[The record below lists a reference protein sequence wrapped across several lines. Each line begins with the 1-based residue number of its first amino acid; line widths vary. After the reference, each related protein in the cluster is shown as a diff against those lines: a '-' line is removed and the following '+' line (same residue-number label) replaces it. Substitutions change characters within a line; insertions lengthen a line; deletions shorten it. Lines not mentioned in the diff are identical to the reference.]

1 MTIKRKMACLHAS
14 LALTVFVAA
23 PALADDTELL
33 LTSAQSSDKPNV
45 LFILDTSGSMNT
57 LEATVAFYDS
67 ALLYTG
73 TCIPDSF
80 YWSDSG
86 TPPACTSKREIVNT
100 SFVCASAAGQ
110 LAAIGSYTGVVA
122 QYRTNG
128 PKWQDLKASTGAAD
142 FSISTV
148 ECAADSGIH
157 GNGVAG
163 EVYARFGKNNA
174 EFTINANQEIDWESS
189 PTNQSY
195 TLYSGNYLNWRANPP
210 AASLKRIDI
219 VKSIMKKVLGS
230 YDNVNLS
237 LMVFN
242 NNEGGIVV
250 HGMQDL
256 DASRADLYST
266 LDSTTAIGNT
276 PLSETLYEA
285 ALYWQGL
292 PVHYGLFK
300 TDPDAL
306 SSSIP
311 EIYKAPSTVGGVCSR
326 NYNVVLTDSL
336 PKNDAGALLLA
347 PTLPGWEATLGRT
360 TCDDYVED
368 GDCFDDIAEYLF
380 KYDIDSVTPGEQ
392 YVQTFGV
399 GFLTPQQTLDLMTES
414 AEISGG
420 EFFVADNPE
429 DLAVSL
435 LSIFDE
441 ITEQS
446 LTFVAP
452 AVAVNAFNRTQNL
465 NDLYMSV
472 FQSSLGTHWPGN
484 LKKYRIVDGEI
495 TDALGAPAVDPAT
508 GFLAAGA
515 KSFWTVGAADGA
527 DVKLGGAANVL
538 PDPAARNLYTNNGGG
553 ADLTSGANVLT
564 ESNAGAFIVDDFG
577 LTGSD
582 GEPTVSEI
590 ISWAK
595 GEDIAD
601 VDNDS
606 TTTTRYVMGDP
617 LHAQPAAIDYGT
629 AGAADVIV
637 FSATNDGYL
646 HAIDANT
653 GVELWSFVPKEL
665 LTNFA
670 GLFSDQSG
678 KYKQYGIDGSITPVI
693 FDEDNNGQID
703 GVNDFVYIVFGMRRG
718 GASYYALDVTSKNS
732 PRLLWDV
739 TFPEFEQTWSTP
751 VIARVDTTEAG
762 LNSNKAV
769 VIVGAGYNSTH
780 DSKFAPG
787 PADDDV
793 EGAGIFM
800 LDLETGALIWRAGAD
815 ALADLTLNFPGREMN
830 RAFPT
835 KIKVIDLDGDGF
847 SDRMYAA
854 DVGGQI
860 WRFDITAGQPAASLV
875 TGGIIARF
883 GFEGVSTPGNVGPA
897 RIYNSPDVAL
907 FTDPQQNRRYISVSI
922 GSGYRAHPLNTTAND
937 RFYSLRDPDVFNQ
950 LSQADYETYAIAT
963 SADMVEVSG
972 QLGAVITSL
981 DRGWQFTMPA
991 EQMVLSDAVT
1001 FDNSVFF
1008 VGFSPV
1014 ATSTDLCDPTLG
1026 RNFLYRVNV
1035 VNGDPVVSNLD
1046 TLTAAD
1052 SDAARVTDLAQGGI
1066 APSPAILFPSPD
1078 ASCTGMDCMPP
1089 PLACIGVECF
1099 EPGFANNPV
1108 RTLWT
1113 QDGIE

>member
-1 MTIKRKMACLHAS
+1 MTIKRKLASLNAS
-14 LALTVFVAA
+14 LALTIAVAA

-33 LTSAQSSDKPNV
+33 LTSAKSSDRPNV
-45 LFILDTSGSMNT
+45 NFILDTSGSMNT
-57 LEATVAFYDS
+57 LQHTIAFYDS
-67 ALLYTG
+67 ALMYPG
-73 TCIPDSF
+73 TCTPDSF

-86 TPPACTSKREIVNT
+86 TPPACTSKREILNT
-100 SFVCASAAGQ
+100 SFVCISAAGQ
-110 LAAIGSYTGVVA
+110 LNAVGSYTGVVA
-122 QYRTNG
+122 QYRDKG
-128 PKWQDLKASTGAAD
+128 PKWQKLKDSKPT
-142 FSISTV
+142 STV

-157 GNGVAG
+157 GSGTAG
-163 EVYARFGKNNA
+163 QVYARVGKGGA
-174 EFTINANQEIDWESS
+174 EFTSAAPQEIDWESS
-189 PTNQSY
+189 PTNLSY

-210 AASLKRIDI
+210 EADITRISI
-219 VKSIMKKVLGS
+219 VRSIMKKVLTA
-230 YDNVNLS
+230 YDRVNLS

-242 NNEGGIVV
+242 NNEGGVV
-250 HGMQDL
+250 IHAMQDL
-256 DASRADLYST
+256 DASRADLYSA
-266 LDSTTAIGNT
+266 LDSITAIGNT

-292 PVHYGLFK
+292 PVHYGLTK

-306 SSSIP
+306 SSQIP
-311 EIYKAPSTVGGVCSR
+311 EIYKTPTAVGGTCSR
-326 NYNVVLTDSL
+326 NYNIVLTDSL
-336 PKNDAGALLLA
+336 PRNDAGALLLA

-360 TCDDYVED
+360 TCDDYVSE

-380 KYDIDSVTPGEQ
+380 KYDLDSVAPGQ
-392 YVQTFGV
+392 QSVRTFGV
-399 GFLTPQQTLDLMTES
+399 GFLTPQETLDLMTES
-414 AEISGG
+414 ADISGG
-420 EFFVADNPE
+420 EFFIADNPE

-484 LKKYRIVDGEI
+484 LKKYRIVDGVI
-495 TDALGAPAVDPAT
+495 TDALGAPAVDTTT
-508 GFLAAGA
+508 GFLAESA

-527 DVKLGGAANVL
+527 DVTMGGAANVL
-538 PDPAARNLYTNNGGG
+538 PDPASRRLFTNNGGG
-553 ADLTSGANVLT
+553 TDLTAGANVLT

-582 GEPTVSEI
+582 GEPTVSQI
-590 ISWAK
+590 ISWAR

-601 VDNDS
+601 VDNDP

-646 HAIDANT
+646 HAIDADT
-653 GVELWSFVPKEL
+653 GVELWAFVPKEL
-665 LTNFA
+665 LRNFA
-670 GLFSDQSG
+670 SLFNDQSG
-678 KYKQYGIDGSITPVI
+678 KFKQYGIDGDITPVI
-693 FDEDNNGQID
+693 FDEDKNGQID
-703 GVNDFVYIVFGMRRG
+703 GVNDFIYIVFGMRRG
-718 GASYYALDVTSKNS
+718 GASYYALDVTNKNS
-732 PRLLWDV
+732 PRLLWNV
-739 TFPEFEQTWSTP
+739 TFPEIEQTWSAP
-751 VIARVDTTEAG
+751 VIARVDTTEPG

-769 VIVGAGYNSTH
+769 VIVGAGYNSIH
-780 DSKFAPG
+780 DAQFEPTE
-787 PADDDV
+787 DDI

-800 LDLETGALIWRAGAD
+800 LDLKTGATIWRAGPD
-815 ALADLTLNFPGREMN
+815 ALADLTLNFPGREMT
-830 RAFPT
+830 RAFPSR
-835 KIKVIDLDGDGF
+835 INVIDINGDGF
-847 SDRMYAA
+847 ADRMYAA

-860 WRFDITAGQPAASLV
+860 WRFDISSGQPADSLV

-883 GFEGVSTPGNVGPA
+883 GFEGVSTPPGEGPA

-907 FTDPQQNRRYISVSI
+907 FNDPLQNRRFISVSI

-937 RFYSLRDPDVFNQ
+937 RFFSLRDPDVFNQ
-950 LSQADYETYAIAT
+950 LSQSDFESYSIAT
-963 SADMVEVSG
+963 PADMVEISG
-972 QLGAVITSL
+972 QLSAVIGSA
-981 DRGWQFTMPA
+981 DRGWKFTMPA
-991 EQMVLSDAVT
+991 DQMVLSNSAT
-1001 FDNSVFF
+1001 FDDSVFF

-1014 ATSTDLCDPTLG
+1014 ETSDSECDPTLG
-1026 RNFLYRVNV
+1026 RNFLYRVSII
-1035 VNGDPVVSNLD
+1035 NGDPIVSNLEN
-1046 TLTAAD
+1046 LTAAD
-1052 SDAARVTDLAQGGI
+1052 SDAARVTELAQGGI

-1078 ASCTGMDCMPP
+1078 DPSCNGPSCMPP
-1089 PLACIGVECF
+1089 PLGCVGVECF
-1099 EPGFANNPV
+1099 DPGFVNNPV

>member
-1 MTIKRKMACLHAS
+1 MTIKRRLACLNAS
-14 LALTVFVAA
+14 LALAA
-23 PALADDTELL
+23 IAVTPALADDTELL
-33 LTSAQSSDKPNV
+33 LQSAASNEKPNIN
-45 LFILDTSGSMNT
+45 FILDTSGSMNT
-57 LEATVAFYDS
+57 LENTIAFYDS
-67 ALLYTG
+67 ALVYAG
-73 TCIPDSF
+73 TCVTDSF

-86 TPPACTSKREIVNT
+86 SPPSCTIKREIYNA
-100 SFVCASAAGQ
+100 SFVCAAAAGQ

-122 QYRTNG
+122 QYDGEWDELENEEPTN
-128 PKWQDLKASTGAAD
+128 
-142 FSISTV
+142 TV

-157 GNGVAG
+157 GNGTAG
-163 EVYARFGKNNA
+163 QVYARTGEDKPQ
-174 EFTINANQEIDWESS
+174 FTSDPDREIDWESS
-189 PTNQSY
+189 PTNESY
-195 TLYSGNYLNWRANPP
+195 TLYSGNYLNWRASSPP
-210 AASLKRIDI
+210 ASITRIDI
-219 VKSIMKKVLGS
+219 VKSIMKKVLGA

-250 HGMQDL
+250 HSMQDL
-256 DASRADLYST
+256 DASRAVLYNT
-266 LDSTTAIGNT
+266 LDSITAVGNT
-276 PLSETLYEA
+276 PLSETLYES

-292 PVHYGLFK
+292 PVNYGVTK

-306 SSSIP
+306 SSLVP
-311 EIYKAPSTVGGVCSR
+311 EIYKAPSTVGSVCSS
-326 NYNVVLTDSL
+326 NFNVMLTDSL

-347 PTLPGWEATLGRT
+347 PTLPGWEAALGRT
-360 TCDDYVED
+360 TCDDYVAE
-368 GDCFDDIAEYLF
+368 GDCTDDIAEYLF
-380 KYDIDSVTPGEQ
+380 KHDIDPVASGQQ
-392 YVQTFGV
+392 YVKTFGV
-399 GFLTPQQTLDLMTES
+399 GFLSPQQTLDLMTES

-484 LKKYRIVDGEI
+484 LKKYRVVDGVI

-508 GFLAAGA
+508 GFLADSA
-515 KSFWTVGAADGA
+515 KSFWTVGAADGS
-527 DVKLGGAANVL
+527 DVTMGGAANVL
-538 PDPAARNLYTNNGGG
+538 PDPATRKLYTNNGVG
-553 ADLTSGANVLT
+553 ADLTAGANVLT
-564 ESNAGAFIVDDFG
+564 ESNALAFIVDDFG
-577 LTGSD
+577 LTGSF
-582 GEPTVSEI
+582 GEPTVSDM

-601 VDNDS
+601 VDNNPA
-606 TTTTRYVMGDP
+606 TTTRYVMGDP
-617 LHAQPAAIDYGT
+617 LHAQPTAIDYGT

-646 HAIDANT
+646 HAIDADT

-665 LTNFA
+665 LKNFA
-670 GLFSDQSG
+670 SLFADQSG
-678 KYKQYGIDGSITPVI
+678 KYKQYGIDGNITSVI
-693 FDEDNNGQID
+693 FDEDKNGQID
-703 GVNDFVYIVFGMRRG
+703 GANDFVYIVFGMRRG
-718 GASYYALDVTSKNS
+718 GANYYALDVTSKNS
-732 PRLLWDV
+732 PRLLWNV
-739 TFPEFEQTWSTP
+739 TFPEVGQTWSAP

-769 VIVGAGYNSTH
+769 VIVGAGYNSANDT
-780 DSKFAPG
+780 KAAPG
-787 PADDDV
+787 PSEFDIK
-793 EGAGIFM
+793 GAGIFM
-800 LDLETGALIWRAGAD
+800 LDLETGAAIWRAGAD

-835 KIKVIDLDGDGF
+835 KIKVIDLNGDGF

-860 WRFDITAGQPAASLV
+860 WRFDIYAGQAASSLV

-883 GFEGVSTPGNVGPA
+883 GFEGVSTPVNEGPA

-937 RFYSLRDPDVFNQ
+937 RFYSLRDPAVFNS
-950 LSQADYETYAIAT
+950 LSQADYESYVIAT
-963 SADMVEVSG
+963 SADMLEVSG
-972 QLGAVITSL
+972 QLGTVITSS

-991 EQMVLSDAVT
+991 DQMVLSDSAT
-1001 FDNSVFF
+1001 FDDSVFF

-1014 ATSTDLCDPTLG
+1014 ATSADLCDPTLG

-1035 VNGDPVVSNLD
+1035 INGDPVVSNLD
-1046 TLTAAD
+1046 TLAAAD

-1078 ASCTGMDCMPP
+1078 ASCNSMDCVPP
-1089 PLACIGVECF
+1089 PLGCVGVECF
-1099 EPGFANNPV
+1099 DPGFRNFPV